1 MKKYKYVI
9 IGGGMT
15 ADSAV
20 KGIREADGEGD
31 IALFS
36 NESYKPYN
44 RPPLTKDLW
53 KGKELEKI
61 FRGTENT
68 KSEVFLETTITG
80 IDPAKKTVGDDKG
93 NNYEYEKLLIATGGE
108 PVRLPFGEDNI
119 LYYRKLRDY
128 ETLRAQT
135 NSKKNFTVIGGGFI
149 GTEIA
154 AGLAMNGMNVT
165 MVFPEKV
172 IGDRVYSRDL
182 AFYITDYYRDKGVTI
197 EKEQSVTAFEKK
209 NSSYVLGTG
218 NGKKI
223 TADYVV
229 AGIGIK
235 PSVSLAQSAGI
246 NVDNGITVDENLM
259 TNVKDIYAA
268 GDVANFYNPALDKR
282 IRVEHA
288 DNANK
293 MGKAAGLSM
302 AGNGEPYHYLPYFYS
317 DMFEMGYEAIGELNS
332 AYHVY
337 ADWQSQY
344 KKGVIYYLF
353 RGRVRGVLLWDVWG
367 KVNDAREL
375 IASKMDIKRPEDLKD
390 RISF

>member
-1 MKKYKYVI
+1 MKKYKYII

-20 KGIREADGEGD
+20 KGIREVDNDGD

-36 NESYKPYN
+36 NEKVNPYN

-61 FRGTENT
+61 FRGTESL
-68 KSEVFLETTITG
+68 KADLILDTTITD
-80 IDPAKKTVGDDKG
+80 IDPAGKSVTD
-93 NNYEYEKLLIATGGE
+93 NNNNKYGYDKLLIATGGE

-128 ETLRAQT
+128 ETLRAKT
-135 NSKKNFTVIGGGFI
+135 NSKKNFVVIGGGFI

-154 AGLAMNGMNVT
+154 AGLSMNGMDVT

-172 IGDRVYSRDL
+172 LGDKVYSRDL
-182 AFYITDYYRDKGVTI
+182 AGYITDYYRDKGVTI

-209 NSSYVLGTG
+209 NGSYLLST
-218 NGKKI
+218 NSEKKI
-223 TADYVV
+223 NTDYIV
-229 AGIGIK
+229 AGIGIR

-246 NVDNGITVDENLM
+246 NIDNGIIVDENLM
-259 TNVKDIYAA
+259 TNIKDIYAA

-282 IRVEHA
+282 IRIEHA

-302 AGNGEPYHYLPYFYS
+302 AGRGEPYHYLPFFYS

-332 AYHVY
+332 AYEVY
-337 ADWQSQY
+337 ADWQKQF

-375 IASKMDIKRPEDLKD
+375 IASKIDVNNPEELKG
-390 RISF
+390 RIGF